1 MTATTVVCP
10 ECGSPVAPGRLS
22 CQSCGTLLAS
32 VVGSGRSPLWA
43 TTPQP
48 SEIDEDRPLASAQ
61 AVEPEPDPS
70 PVTTAEAA
78 PLPKRGPRRLPRP
91 KVPSSTPPAKG
102 RYVKSPLPDA
112 PPPIDQTALFG
123 PVPNVAPPILHDW
136 SDPPLAAA
144 AATAPAAAAVPA
156 ATDATG
162 RDALGAAVPVA
173 GMYLAPSATYAA
185 PIAPTSAPP
194 RPASPAAAPSW
205 PPALP
210 AMAAGTA
217 GGNGASA
224 HAASD
229 PAAPAVVAPTGG
241 TARRLADWLVIGGS
255 TLVLVSFVLP
265 WATNGVIGAVG
276 NGYTSDWGL
285 ANPGHLLLVVAAAAL
300 LILELVD
307 GPLPGW
313 FRSGVLPLVVGGL
326 MAGLAF
332 AYYARPAG
340 GGAGVAVMLAG
351 ALVLI
356 AGGLLAS
363 RPERNATAG
372 PSV

>member
-32 VVGSGRSPLWA
+32 VVGSGRPPLWA
-43 TTPQP
+43 AAPEP
-48 SEIDEDRPLASAQ
+48 SEIDEDRPLASAR
-61 AVEPEPDPS
+61 AVEPEADPS
-70 PVTTAEAA
+70 PVATAEAA
-78 PLPKRGPRRLPRP
+78 PPQKRGPRRLPRP
-91 KVPSSTPPAKG
+91 KGPSSAPPAKG
-102 RYVKSPLPDA
+102 RYVKSPPPDA

-136 SDPPLAAA
+136 SDPPVAPAAAAA
-144 AATAPAAAAVPA
+144 AATES
-156 ATDATG
+156 DATG
-162 RDALGAAVPVA
+162 RDGRGTAAPVA

-185 PIAPTSAPP
+185 PIAPTSAPS
-194 RPASPAAAPSW
+194 RASSPAAAPSW
-205 PPALP
+205 PTALP
-210 AMAAGTA
+210 AMPAGTT
-217 GGNGASA
+217 GGNGASGD

-229 PAAPAVVAPTGG
+229 PASPAVVASAGG
-241 TARRLADWLVIGGS
+241 TTRRLADWLVIGGS

-285 ANPGHLLLVVAAAAL
+285 ANPGHLLLLVAAGAL
-300 LILELVD
+300 LVLELVD
-307 GPLPGW
+307 GPVPAW

-356 AGGLLAS
+356 GGGLLAS
-363 RPERNATAG
+363 RPERNAAGG